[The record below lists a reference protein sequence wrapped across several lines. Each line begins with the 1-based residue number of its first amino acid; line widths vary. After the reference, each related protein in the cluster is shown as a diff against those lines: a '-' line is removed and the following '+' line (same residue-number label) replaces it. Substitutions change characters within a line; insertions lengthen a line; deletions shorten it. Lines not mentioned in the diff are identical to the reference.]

1 MAPTKVK
8 AKEKVKLTRV
18 GSRKVREKVSG
29 CWTEENI
36 MESIH
41 EIHSTPGANIRGV
54 AKKYGVNE
62 CTIRWRIKKKKV

>member
-1 MAPTKVK
+1 MAPAKAK

-18 GSRKVREKVSG
+18 GSSKVREKVSG

-41 EIHSTPGANIRGV
+41 EIQFTPGANIREV
-54 AKKYGVNE
+54 AEKYGVNE
-62 CTIRWRIKKKKV
+62 CTIRWRIKK